1 MFHEQVIIFSINK
14 VSKFVGP
21 GGVFVSIAKTLA
33 SARVSI
39 DMVAGPTEL
48 VVYANAVIKGLY

>member
-1 MFHEQVIIFSINK
+1 
-14 VSKFVGP
+14 
-21 GGVFVSIAKTLA
+21 VFVSIAKTLA

-48 VVYANAVIKGLY
+48 IVYANAVIKSYIDTGQCSVVITTFLNS

>member
-1 MFHEQVIIFSINK
+1 MSLLPKI
-14 VSKFVGP
+14 
-21 GGVFVSIAKTLA
+21 LA

-48 VVYANAVIKGLY
+48 VVYENAVIKGLY